1 MCFKSK
7 KLMAVLTGLLIIG
20 LVLAGCGQSASTT
33 KESKDSNEPYK
44 IGAVFDIS
52 GKSSSLGIPERD
64 TAEMV
69 VAEINKNGGINGH
82 QIEMTVL
89 DSKSNETEAALAAK
103 KLVQQGV
110 SAIIGASTSGTTMA
124 MVDIVQNANIPL
136 ISCAASVRIVEPV
149 AERKWVFKVA
159 QSDSFVAQNIV
170 EYIKSKGLTKVA
182 LATANNAYGDSG
194 RTEFEKAAKAGGI
207 TILTEQKFEQ
217 DATDMTPQLT
227 NIKKLTPDAVIAWA
241 IPPAAS
247 SFTANYRQM
256 GIKAPLLHSSGVGN
270 KTFIEL
276 SGSAAEGVVF
286 PVGRLLVAE
295 QLPDTDPQKAVTT
308 KYADQYEHIFGPRST
323 FGGHAWDAVKIIAQA
338 MGKVGSDPSRIRDE
352 IEATSFTG
360 VTAVFN
366 FTPQDHSGLTKD
378 CLKMVTVKD
387 GKWALA
393 Q

>member
-124 MVDIVQNANIPL
+124 MVDIIQNANIPL
-136 ISCAASVRIVEPV
+136 ISCAASV
-149 AERKWVFKVA
+149 
-159 QSDSFVAQNIV
+159 
-170 EYIKSKGLTKVA
+170 
-182 LATANNAYGDSG
+182 
-194 RTEFEKAAKAGGI
+194 
-207 TILTEQKFEQ
+207 
-217 DATDMTPQLT
+217 
-227 NIKKLTPDAVIAWA
+227 
-241 IPPAAS
+241 
-247 SFTANYRQM
+247 
-256 GIKAPLLHSSGVGN
+256 
-270 KTFIEL
+270 
-276 SGSAAEGVVF
+276 
-286 PVGRLLVAE
+286 
-295 QLPDTDPQKAVTT
+295 
-308 KYADQYEHIFGPRST
+308 
-323 FGGHAWDAVKIIAQA
+323 
-338 MGKVGSDPSRIRDE
+338 
-352 IEATSFTG
+352 
-360 VTAVFN
+360 
-366 FTPQDHSGLTKD
+366 
-378 CLKMVTVKD
+378 
-387 GKWALA
+387 
-393 Q
+393 